1 MISFYKKV
9 AASIKYL
16 VSYYYYHTLLQCH
29 NHKVSPGQVLT
40 KHSWPLDLDTTDM
53 TSVSPVVTGPA
64 PGQDQGQ
71 LQVMPTAGSWRV
83 PFKGKNILSF

>member
-1 MISFYKKV
+1 MIFYDKWFLTRMSVNSFQDLESV
-9 AASIKYL
+9 I
-16 VSYYYYHTLLQCH
+16 
-29 NHKVSPGQVLT
+29 PGQVLT
-40 KHSWPLDLDTTDM
+40 KHSWPLDLDYTDM

-83 PFKGKNILSF
+83 PFKGRRNISSF